1 MQILCSKCSHEVS
14 RGSLGRCPAC
24 GGILQPDYPD
34 TSLLKL
40 KKIEPGPGIDR
51 YRPVLPVSFRFPYTF

>member
-14 RGSLGRCPAC
+14 YGNLGRCRKC

-40 KKIEPGPGIDR
+40 KEIEPGPGIDR
-51 YRPVLPVSFRFPYTF
+51 YRPVLPV